1 MLRQVSGCPTRNDK
15 RSTMSTPPSDE
26 LNAIVRRAQQGDANA
41 LTVLYKL
48 YIQKIYRYI
57 AYRVPDGQAEDLT
70 AEVFVTMV
78 EKIEKYRI
86 TEAPFES
93 WLYRIAAARVADY
106 YRQRSH
112 FQNTE
117 LLDSLPIDE
126 SLPEEQLLDTEE
138 VDALRKALQQLT
150 PEQQSV
156 LILRFVELKSH
167 EEVASILNKSVSA
180 VKTIQHRA
188 LNQIAHLFASEKQ
201 MRHYL
206 RGRHD

>member
-1 MLRQVSGCPTRNDK
+1 MSIPPTE
-15 RSTMSTPPSDE
+15 E
-26 LNAIVRRAQQGDANA
+26 LNAIVRQAQQGDEHAVTA
-41 LTVLYKL
+41 LYEMYV
-48 YIQKIYRYI
+48 QKIYRYV
-57 AYRVPDGQAEDLT
+57 AYRVPEDQAEDLT

-93 WLYRIAAARVADY
+93 WLYRIAATRVADY
-106 YRQRSH
+106 YRQRSR
-112 FQNTE
+112 FQNDE

-126 SLPEEQLLDTEE
+126 SLPEEQLVDAEE
-138 VDALRKALQQLT
+138 VIALREALGQLT

-167 EEVASILNKSVSA
+167 EEVASILNKSVTA

-188 LNQIAHLFASEKQ
+188 LHQIAHLFGSEKQ